1 MEISVLLRIKNM
13 ATPRCDEFE
22 KLRKYFM
29 SEPAPDIKV
38 LQNMIVSYAS
48 LLCLAKSLE
57 AELILLKG

>member
-1 MEISVLLRIKNM
+1 M